1 MILLYFKQA
10 WNLLKQEK
18 LFSSIYVIGTGLSIT
33 VVMVLSIVYYIKI
46 ANIYPETNR
55 DRTLIVKSGQEK
67 NKNGGSS
74 SSSISLKFI
83 DECLRPLEGIEAL
96 SVMSNDWDEHYMQYK
111 NSREQTQVILKYVD
125 VPFWEVFPF
134 RFIEGKPFTD
144 ADFESGIATA
154 VISETT
160 AKKMFGRTDVVGE
173 YASID
178 FKQFRICGVVKDASY
193 VTDRTY
199 ANFWLPYTV
208 NPDFGATHGNNGY
221 LGNMHAIMLASSLND
236 IGRIKQEVNDW
247 INRLNV
253 SRTEYEFSINGQP
266 DRHWEST
273 FRFWSNVGPD
283 FTKIAWQYGII
294 FLVLL
299 LVPAI
304 SLSGMTDSRMERRLA
319 EMGIRRAFGAPV
331 NNLMGQIL
339 SENFLFTLLGGLAGL
354 LFSYV
359 LILVSADWIMSIGQ
373 NFVSLPPEGTKVL
386 FTPGMLMNLPVFFI
400 ALSVCFILNLLAAI
414 IPAWRASHKDIIYS
428 LNAKQ

>member
-1 MILLYFKQA
+1 MFFLYFKQA

-33 VVMVLSIVYYIKI
+33 VVMVLSIVYYLKI
-46 ANIYPETNR
+46 ANIYPETDR
-55 DRTLIVKSGQEK
+55 DRLLVVKSGLVER
-67 NKNGGSS
+67 KNGRGTNSAS
-74 SSSISLKFI
+74 LSLKLI
-83 DECLRPLEGIEAL
+83 DECLRPVEGVEAL
-96 SVMSNDWDEHYMQYK
+96 SAMYNDWDEHYMQYQ
-111 NSREQTQVILKYVD
+111 NSMEQARVVLKYVD
-125 VPFWEVFPF
+125 APFWEVFSF
-134 RFIEGKPFTD
+134 RFIEGKPFTE

-154 VISETT
+154 VVSEST
-160 AKKMFGRTDVVGE
+160 AKKLFGRTDVVGE
-173 YASID
+173 YAGID
-178 FKQFRICGVVKDASY
+178 FKQFRICGVVQDASF
-193 VTDRTY
+193 VTNRTY
-199 ANFWLPYTV
+199 ADFWIPYTV
-208 NPDFGATHGNNGY
+208 LPDYNTTYGENGY
-221 LGNMHAIMLASSLND
+221 LGRMQAFMLASSLND
-236 IGRIKQEVNDW
+236 IDRIKREVKSWVERYNHS
-247 INRLNV
+247 NE
-253 SRTEYEFSINGQP
+253 EYELSLIGQP

-283 FTKIAWQYGII
+283 FTKIAWQYGLI

-331 NNLMGQIL
+331 NNLMRQIL

-359 LILVSADWIMSIGQ
+359 LILLSSDWIMSVG
-373 NFVSLPPEGTKVL
+373 SLVDQPPEGTEVL
-386 FTPGMLMNLPVFFI
+386 FNPGMLMNFPVFFI